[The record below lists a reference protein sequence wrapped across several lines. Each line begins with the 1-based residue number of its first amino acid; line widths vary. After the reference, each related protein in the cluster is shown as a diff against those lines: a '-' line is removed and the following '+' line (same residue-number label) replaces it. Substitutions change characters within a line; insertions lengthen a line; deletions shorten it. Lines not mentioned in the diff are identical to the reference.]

1 MSLFKNINKKIFL
14 VPGIKKIVII
24 STIIGI
30 LTAILPVV
38 TEFIMSL
45 ITNYLQ
51 DAYRITHVI
60 DERKTT
66 ICVLLYIGNITLPF
80 LFAMIDRRITA
91 RLGLPVR
98 NYLTVLLKKKT
109 ANLDLAYS
117 DDPQF
122 HDMLK
127 NVREK
132 GVDMTFGF
140 FNLQFNTFEIMI
152 NLVLTSAVISL
163 LGFGY
168 LALLVCSLI
177 PMVVYQIVFKKK
189 RKVFLDSF
197 RSESRYANEYAGEA
211 GTRESRV
218 FEVNDSYINR
228 FKKIIDSL
236 TQKNISFDDQS
247 SLINLVTNVIFFA
260 ALGFVVYHIFF
271 MIAGNVFKLGTG
283 LFILRSTWM
292 FTGSLRSII
301 SLIADFYENAIYSE
315 EFIEV
320 LELPQLVYHRPDP
333 IILSLVHAPRIVF
346 DRVSFFYTNKELP
359 ALDHVSFAIDA
370 GSKIAFV
377 GDNGGG
383 KSTAVKLLLRFYDPS
398 SGRILIDGE
407 DLRDVDLYNFHK
419 SIGYVAQNPSIP
431 NLTLREVLSND
442 TDVSDEILMWAL
454 KRSRADDFV
463 KDFKSGLDQQLGR
476 MFDGGVALSD
486 GQRQKIAVSR
496 AYVHK
501 PKIVILD
508 EPTSDLDP
516 QTQVHVFNGFY
527 ENDIDYTGVLVAHA
541 LQGVKFADAIHV
553 FQGGKLTQVGSHTQL
568 IHLNGW
574 YKKSFEEQFNL
585 FKAFA

>member
-189 RKVFLDSF
+189 RNVFLDSF

-211 GTRESRV
+211 
-218 FEVNDSYINR
+218 
-228 FKKIIDSL
+228 
-236 TQKNISFDDQS
+236 
-247 SLINLVTNVIFFA
+247 
-260 ALGFVVYHIFF
+260 
-271 MIAGNVFKLGTG
+271 
-283 LFILRSTWM
+283 
-292 FTGSLRSII
+292 
-301 SLIADFYENAIYSE
+301 
-315 EFIEV
+315 
-320 LELPQLVYHRPDP
+320 
-333 IILSLVHAPRIVF
+333 
-346 DRVSFFYTNKELP
+346 
-359 ALDHVSFAIDA
+359 
-370 GSKIAFV
+370 
-377 GDNGGG
+377 
-383 KSTAVKLLLRFYDPS
+383 
-398 SGRILIDGE
+398 
-407 DLRDVDLYNFHK
+407 
-419 SIGYVAQNPSIP
+419 
-431 NLTLREVLSND
+431 
-442 TDVSDEILMWAL
+442 
-454 KRSRADDFV
+454 
-463 KDFKSGLDQQLGR
+463 
-476 MFDGGVALSD
+476 
-486 GQRQKIAVSR
+486 
-496 AYVHK
+496 
-501 PKIVILD
+501 
-508 EPTSDLDP
+508 
-516 QTQVHVFNGFY
+516 
-527 ENDIDYTGVLVAHA
+527 
-541 LQGVKFADAIHV
+541 
-553 FQGGKLTQVGSHTQL
+553 
-568 IHLNGW
+568 
-574 YKKSFEEQFNL
+574 
-585 FKAFA
+585 